1 MKPAEVALIVDRQ
14 SFQEIS
20 LLHDD
25 GRNLQCLN
33 ADLWLGVRCAARDG
47 RASLQASSPR
57 QLPYP
62 VLLANKTV
70 PFIHKLWFPFYILVS
85 VKDNETTLLKKT

>member
-25 GRNLQCLN
+25 GRNLQRRN

-47 RASLQASSPR
+47 RASLQAS
-57 QLPYP
+57 
-62 VLLANKTV
+62 
-70 PFIHKLWFPFYILVS
+70 
-85 VKDNETTLLKKT
+85 